1 MVWILTPFHLCNL
14 RHLRISR
21 EFQPDHIDSSA
32 DDADYTDERRQK
44 LRIQKQ
50 NTFTVYHEA
59 SMSAL
64 LYRRLWENLSYK
76 ARFSQRRQG
85 AKLAEGSN
93 RFVPTQLRCVIVERN
108 ESHPARNKFRQADA

>member
-1 MVWILTPFHLCNL
+1 VLHTFLGASSLLQSFNEEVVVPF
-14 RHLRISR
+14 
-21 EFQPDHIDSSA
+21 
-32 DDADYTDERRQK
+32 
-44 LRIQKQ
+44 IQGKQ
-50 NTFTVYHEA
+50 NKLYIIRHEA

-85 AKLAEGSN
+85 AKLAEDSN
-93 RFVPTQLRCVIVERN
+93 RFVLTQLRCVIVERN